1 MFEHKGSAGNDRNF
15 GEIKM
20 TELSVK
26 DYILNEL
33 SFEVQSVAL
42 DFVSFLEEKGVTF
55 YKDNCD
61 CWKDKIYYQC
71 KFNNCCVCFISI
83 KDPDEPQ
90 DLWTVWSDDI
100 KSEWLDKCDV
110 DDEIK
115 KLAWKYVDNCGH
127 CGSCK
132 GGCRKVI
139 FGREFEAVCG
149 CTFRVDNPTI
159 EDLPFLK
166 EIIGLCIINFEK
178 ETKQ

>member
-61 CWKDKIYYQC
+61 CWKDKIYYQ
-71 KFNNCCVCFISI
+71 
-83 KDPDEPQ
+83 
-90 DLWTVWSDDI
+90 
-100 KSEWLDKCDV
+100 
-110 DDEIK
+110 
-115 KLAWKYVDNCGH
+115 
-127 CGSCK
+127 
-132 GGCRKVI
+132 
-139 FGREFEAVCG
+139 
-149 CTFRVDNPTI
+149 
-159 EDLPFLK
+159 
-166 EIIGLCIINFEK
+166 
-178 ETKQ
+178 

>member
-1 MFEHKGSAGNDRNF
+1 
-15 GEIKM
+15 M
-20 TELSVK
+20 TELSIK
-26 DYILNEL
+26 DYIRNGLF
-33 SFEVQSVAL
+33 FEAQSVAL
-42 DFVSFLEEKGVTF
+42 DFVSFLEEKGVDF

-115 KLAWKYVDNCGH
+115 KLAWKYVDN
-127 CGSCK
+127 
-132 GGCRKVI
+132 
-139 FGREFEAVCG
+139 
-149 CTFRVDNPTI
+149 
-159 EDLPFLK
+159 
-166 EIIGLCIINFEK
+166 
-178 ETKQ
+178 